1 MRLLF
6 VFLPMV
12 SLVALPGCQTFQVD
26 AVASQAKAG
35 EGTTQ
40 SDRLITLAG
49 DIEARGEEETAIVL
63 YRQAISLP
71 GAKPASFVKA
81 GEALMRAGYVDE
93 AVAAYHSALSAAPN
107 DGHAMLGLG
116 AAMVDSGDIPAG
128 IRALTKAAPIVNT
141 SKAYNQ
147 LAVAQILAGEIVAA
161 QSTLAQALVLD
172 PGDLDIQTNMA
183 LAASLEG
190 SGSTAAPLIERVLS
204 APNAQLHHKRNAVV
218 AFGLLGLTERVKAS
232 PPVGLS
238 TAEIDKLLSHAKSIS
253 NKGSMQAKAKA
264 LGSMSG

>member
-6 VFLPMV
+6 VFLPIV
-12 SLVALPGCQTFQVD
+12 SLAALPGCQTFQAD
-26 AVASQAKAG
+26 AVTSQGKAG
-35 EGTTQ
+35 DGITQ
-40 SDRLITLAG
+40 SDRLIALAG
-49 DIEARGEEETAIVL
+49 DIEARGEDETAIVL

-71 GAKPASFVKA
+71 GAKPVSFVKA
-81 GEALMRAGYVDE
+81 GEALMRAGYTDE

-116 AAMVDSGDIPAG
+116 AAMVDSGDISAG
-128 IRALTKAAPIVNT
+128 IRALAKAAPIVNT

-147 LAVAQILAGEIVAA
+147 LAVAQILAGETIAA
-161 QSTLAQALVLD
+161 QSTLSQALALD

-190 SGSTAAPLIERVLS
+190 SSSTAVPLIERVLS
-204 APNAQLHHKRNAVV
+204 SSNAQLHHKRNVVV
-218 AFGLLGLTERVKAS
+218 AFGLLGQSERVKAS
-232 PPVGLS
+232 PPVGL
-238 TAEIDKLLSHAKSIS
+238 TTVEIDKLLSLAKSIS
-253 NKGSMQAKAKA
+253 NKSSLQAKAKA